1 MTAVNLEMQCAS
13 WIIRR
18 TNCERCHGNISVSIT
33 AARRSVNRGCFG
45 AGFYHY
51 QRGGDE
57 SCCCFGWLLAAAALS
72 ILSVMHLMII
82 SWRDNSY

>member
-51 QRGGDE
+51 QRWGDE
-57 SCCCFGWLLAAAALS
+57 SCCCVGWLLLLLYPLCYAF
-72 ILSVMHLMII
+72 VMIK

>member
-57 SCCCFGWLLAAAALS
+57 SLLRWLVASWLLYLS
-72 ILSVMHLMII
+72 SLLCI
-82 SWRDNSY
+82 